1 MQFTKLTN
9 KTKTNMYTSKTITR
23 PDGTQCLKFTRV
35 NDQPE
40 TFTEDQLRM
49 QRMIEEFGTSA

>member
-1 MQFTKLTN
+1 
-9 KTKTNMYTSKTITR
+9 MYKKELITR
-23 PDGTQCLKFTRV
+23 PDGTQYMKCIRV

>member
-23 PDGTQCLKFTRV
+23 PDGTQYVKCIRV
-35 NDQPE
+35 NDQPSIE
-40 TFTEDQLRM
+40 MTDEQKAT
-49 QRMIEEFGTSA
+49 QRWLNQYK